1 MATNKQKEKSVRAA
15 LTAHIERREVFL
27 WYGNEI
33 LSRNGNGWVICDK
46 KSKEPHVYTR
56 HVHIAIYNILYVLPF
71 SFFRFSDSIREMQQ
85 SQSVVGVV
93 WLPLLVWPNQYM
105 EQF

>member
-1 MATNKQKEKSVRAA
+1 MEMKSYLEMVMDEWFV
-15 LTAHIERREVFL
+15 T
-27 WYGNEI
+27 
-33 LSRNGNGWVICDK
+33 RNL
-46 KSKEPHVYTR
+46 KSLMYTR

-93 WLPLLVWPNQYM
+93 RLPLLSWPNQYM